1 MHLQV
6 ALCVRLFLAVH
17 VHVEPVRLVRDVPPR
32 SGVPHKAE
40 PAVHAPCRR
49 VADTAQVRDGG
60 QQLLVAKGMASE
72 RTKVLKARR
81 HPLRPVARCFTRRGA
96 TTTKTGVKRARIVTI
111 MFCIGRASRHCAEHT
126 RRVAPVLPE
135 NPLFSMST
143 CAFSC
148 AAVTMPSF
156 PFVITWKITCTAAD
170 RDQTSVSET
179 ALTSSCSPLM
189 HAGYNIADIL
199 A

>member
-49 VADTAQVRDGG
+49 VADTAQVSSSQHITATGG
-60 QQLLVAKGMASE
+60 ISCWSPKGWLRNV
-72 RTKVLKARR
+72 RTVLKRCMQA
-81 HPLRPVARCFTRRGA
+81 HSVDASLPYACPVARCFARRGA
-96 TTTKTGVKRARIVTI
+96 TTTKTGVKRARIVTT
-111 MFCIGRASRHCAEHT
+111 MFCFGHASRDCAEHT

-156 PFVITWKITCTAAD
+156 PFVITWKITCTATD
-170 RDQTSVSET
+170 RDQTSQR
-179 ALTSSCSPLM
+179 LR
-189 HAGYNIADIL
+189 
-199 A
+199 